1 MIADDGEVLLA
12 GPHVFVGYWANPA
25 ATAEALEADGWFH
38 TGDLGALDGEGYL
51 SITGRKKEILV
62 TAGGKNVAPAVLEDR
77 IRAHWLVSQCMVVGD
92 SRPYV
97 AALVTVDPD
106 SLPAWKEQRGKPA
119 GATVADLAEDPDL
132 LAEIGQAVAD
142 ANKAVSNAEAVKR
155 FRVVASD
162 WTEDGGQLTPSMKLR
177 RQVVMDQ
184 FAADVEALY
193 R

>member
-1 MIADDGEVLLA
+1 
-12 GPHVFVGYWANPA
+12 
-25 ATAEALEADGWFH
+25 
-38 TGDLGALDGEGYL
+38 
-51 SITGRKKEILV
+51 
-62 TAGGKNVAPAVLEDR
+62 VLEDR

-106 SLPAWKEQRGKPA
+106 SFPSWKEQRGKQA
-119 GATVADLAEDPDL
+119 SASVADLADDTDL

-162 WTEDGGQLTPSMKLR
+162 WTEEGGQLTPSMKLR

-184 FAADVEALY
+184 YAADVEALY